1 MTPPPPSFEKYV
13 EKFGPESWLERR
25 KSVRLKSERL
35 TFCAS
40 KKKKVHRL
48 YEKSIDF
55 TNREQCVP
63 HLPYS
68 AALVEANINS
78 VNERHCYLTAKLF
91 KEILENHNNKLNHL
105 IPKVNETPRP
115 ILRKQ
120 RPLNVPRAK
129 TGRFFNSFIVSGC
142 RAYNDSN
149 NF

>member
-1 MTPPPPSFEKYV
+1 MSTADMVAYYCTCIRSFLNYACQVFCHALSKYLRAD
-13 EKFGPESWLERR
+13 LERIQKIAMR
-25 KSVRLKSERL
+25 CI
-35 TFCAS
+35 F
-40 KKKKVHRL
+40 
-48 YEKSIDF
+48 
-55 TNREQCVP
+55 P

-115 ILRKQ
+115 ISRKQ

-129 TGRFFNSFIVSGC
+129 TDRFLNSFIVSGC

-149 NF
+149 AVPTSK